1 MGNLRQVIIGNGV
14 ASISAIKAIRQVD
27 RSCSITVISAENC
40 NAYSPVL
47 LTYYLKGQISREHL
61 FIVDSSF
68 YRVNNIKTKF
78 GIKAEGVDAL
88 RQTVQLE
95 DGGNVGYDNLL
106 IATGACPVSLVSPR
120 EKPDNVFSL
129 RTIEDAERI
138 LECVKT
144 AKEVVL
150 IEGGLVN
157 LQIVDALFREG
168 IRFTIVELA
177 RQVLYG
183 SVDADC
189 AAIIKRQIESQGVS
203 VLLGERVTGISKRG
217 NKAIVTLAS
226 GGELVADMVIVGIG
240 VRPDTQ
246 FLSNSG
252 VKVDRG
258 ILVDELMRTN
268 IHNIFAAGDV
278 SEGENLVTGKKE
290 VLPNWINACK
300 QGRIAGV
307 NMSGKQERY
316 EGGLRDTI
324 VTIFGLTAASVGL
337 SEASNDDGVT
347 ELAFSDSDRKMYM
360 KIMVADNR
368 IVGIILLGRT
378 GKAGMLRN
386 LLKNRKEIST
396 WKGKLARNAL
406 DLRELLPAL
415 AGS

>member
-1 MGNLRQVIIGNGV
+1 MGNLRQVIIGNGA

-68 YRVNNIKTKF
+68 YRMNNIKTKF

-183 SVDADC
+183 CVDADC

-278 SEGENLVTGKKE
+278 SEGKTWLLVRRRSYPIGLMPVNKE
-290 VLPNWINACK
+290 
-300 QGRIAGV
+300 G
-307 NMSGKQERY
+307 
-316 EGGLRDTI
+316 
-324 VTIFGLTAASVGL
+324 
-337 SEASNDDGVT
+337 
-347 ELAFSDSDRKMYM
+347 
-360 KIMVADNR
+360 
-368 IVGIILLGRT
+368 
-378 GKAGMLRN
+378 
-386 LLKNRKEIST
+386 
-396 WKGKLARNAL
+396 
-406 DLRELLPAL
+406 
-415 AGS
+415 